1 RPHRVPTLIGG
12 HFWGRRPPYGRD
24 SPGSCAVPESS
35 PTRVRSLRASSECSA
50 AENCHAT
57 NTCRVR
63 TETPMHP
70 DLYQKK
76 CCANYQPRR
85 QDLEATLLASC
96 RAQSLGRPEDP
107 GKRVERSRSSVNQ
120 PLPIAAR
127 EFLQAASR
135 PKPQAEK

>member
-1 RPHRVPTLIGG
+1 DWVPT
-12 HFWGRRPPYGRD
+12 WGPPPPYGRD

-35 PTRVRSLRASSECSA
+35 PTQVRSLRASSECSA

-70 DLYQKK
+70 DLYQKR
-76 CCANYQPRR
+76 CCANYQPRW
-85 QDLEATLLASC
+85 QDLEATPLASC
-96 RAQSLGRPEDP
+96 RARSLGRPEDP

-120 PLPIAAR
+120 SLPSAAQ
-127 EFLQAASR
+127 EFPPAASQ
-135 PKPQAEK
+135 PKRQEGK